1 MSAKPL
7 AFKSLKSPALLQ
19 EQVYRQ
25 VTHQLVTGR
34 LKPGQKLVIRT
45 LSQAMGTSPMPVR
58 DALQRLAAQGVL
70 TGKRSLEVPVL
81 SEQEIT
87 DILAIRLKLEQLAAE
102 RAVERAT
109 DTQLRGIEKHYR
121 ALEDA
126 ALGNRPHDFLQ
137 CNALFHLHIAEL
149 AHSPSLYS
157 TIEPLWLKLG
167 PALQLLPHEQEH
179 LPAVLP
185 VHRRIVDALIQRNA
199 RAAQQAIYDDLMGN
213 LQNQLGLCT

>member
-7 AFKSLKSPALLQ
+7 PFKSLKSPALLQ

-34 LKPGQKLVIRT
+34 LRPGQKLVIRT

-70 TGKRSLEVPVL
+70 IGKRSLEVPVL

-87 DILAIRLKLEQLAAE
+87 DILAIRLRLEELAAE
-102 RAVERAT
+102 RAIERAT
-109 DTQLRGIEKHYR
+109 DTQLRGMEKHYK
-121 ALEDA
+121 ALEDT

-167 PALQLLPHEQEH
+167 PAIKLLPHEQDY
-179 LPAVLP
+179 LPSVLP
-185 VHRRIVDALIQRNA
+185 VHRRIVDALITRNA
-199 RAAQQAIYDDLMGN
+199 AAARQAIHEDLIGSLEN
-213 LQNQLGLCT
+213 RHGLRT

>member
-7 AFKSLKSPALLQ
+7 PFKSLKSPALLQ

-34 LKPGQKLVIRT
+34 LRPGQKLVIRT

-70 TGKRSLEVPVL
+70 IGKRSLEVPVL

-87 DILAIRLKLEQLAAE
+87 DILAIRLRLEELAAE
-102 RAVERAT
+102 RAIERAT
-109 DTQLRGIEKHYR
+109 DTQLRGMEKHYK

-167 PALQLLPHEQEH
+167 PAIKLLPHEQDY
-179 LPAVLP
+179 LPSVLP
-185 VHRRIVDALIQRNA
+185 VHRRIVDALITRNA
-199 RAAQQAIYDDLMGN
+199 AAARQAIHEDLIGSLEN
-213 LQNQLGLCT
+213 RHGLRT

>member
-1 MSAKPL
+1 
-7 AFKSLKSPALLQ
+7 
-19 EQVYRQ
+19 
-25 VTHQLVTGR
+25 
-34 LKPGQKLVIRT
+34 
-45 LSQAMGTSPMPVR
+45 MGTSPMPVR

-70 TGKRSLEVPVL
+70 IGKRSLEVPVL

-87 DILAIRLKLEQLAAE
+87 DILAIRLRLEELAAE
-102 RAVERAT
+102 RAIERAT
-109 DTQLRGIEKHYR
+109 DTQLRGMEKHYK

-167 PALQLLPHEQEH
+167 PAIKLLPHEQDY
-179 LPAVLP
+179 LPSVLP
-185 VHRRIVDALIQRNA
+185 VHRRIVDALITRNA
-199 RAAQQAIYDDLMGN
+199 AAARQAIHEDLIGSLEN
-213 LQNQLGLCT
+213 RHGLRT

>member
-7 AFKSLKSPALLQ
+7 PFKSLKSPALLQ

-34 LKPGQKLVIRT
+34 LRPGQKLVIRT
-45 LSQAMGTSPMPVR
+45 LSHAMGTSPMPVR

-70 TGKRSLEVPVL
+70 IGKRSLEVPVL
-81 SEQEIT
+81 SEQEVA
-87 DILAIRLKLEQLAAE
+87 DILAIRLKLEELAAE
-102 RAVERAT
+102 RAIERAT
-109 DTQLRGIEKHYR
+109 DAQLRGMEKHYK

-126 ALGNRPHDFLQ
+126 VQGNRPHDFLQ

-167 PALQLLPHEQEH
+167 PAIKLLPHEQDY
-179 LPAVLP
+179 LPSVLP
-185 VHRRIVDALIQRNA
+185 VHKRIVDALIARNVK
-199 RAAQQAIYDDLMGN
+199 AAKQAIYDDLMGN
-213 LQNQLGLCT
+213 NQSSQGLCT